1 MNARNVARSRVVDG
15 RKDIKMEDNM
25 MTNTVSEVQE
35 PVVEAQTEE
44 QPAEQTVEQPTE
56 QQAEQPAEQPEQQ
69 HSQPQ
74 PRRVN
79 QQFKAMRQEQE
90 RQFRQQIDQ
99 LQNSN
104 DRLLEA
110 LKGYGYSGSA
120 EEVAAQISAA
130 QRGISIEEF
139 NEQERQAAERAKAM
153 MQNDPE
159 YLAMKQKAEAYEQAA
174 FDNLFKSDL
183 AAIKKA
189 FPDFKGKSIDDLGD
203 QFAALR
209 ANGVDAV
216 TAYAA
221 MQQAKQ
227 ATAKPVPPVMGAVN
241 QTKAEKEFYSK
252 EEYEAIIKA
261 HPEYLDDQKFVDNI
275 INKSMPKWP
284 K

>member
-1 MNARNVARSRVVDG
+1 
-15 RKDIKMEDNM
+15 MEENI
-25 MTNTVSEVQE
+25 MTTENTEVQA
-35 PVVEAQTEE
+35 PVVEEPTAAAEETSTTEE
-44 QPAEQTVEQPTE
+44 TQTAEEIPVERPTE
-56 QQAEQPAEQPEQQ
+56 RK
-69 HSQPQ
+69 PQ
-74 PRRVN
+74 SREVN
-79 QQFKAMRQEQE
+79 HQFKLMRQEQE
-90 RQFRQQIDQ
+90 RLQRQIAEQQ
-99 LQNSN
+99 TANN
-104 DRLLEA
+104 RLLEA

-139 NEQERQAAERAKAM
+139 NAQEQQAAERAKAM
-153 MQNDPE
+153 MQSDPE

-241 QTKAEKEFYSK
+241 QTPAEKDFYTSDELDRLTDK
-252 EEYEAIIKA
+252 D
-261 HPEYLDDQKFVDNI
+261 LDDPGIFAKAMR
-275 INKSMPKWP
+275 SMTRLGRK
-284 K
+284 

>member
-1 MNARNVARSRVVDG
+1 
-15 RKDIKMEDNM
+15 MEDNM

-35 PVVEAQTEE
+35 PVVEAQTAEQPEE
-44 QPAEQTVEQPTE
+44 QPAEQTTE
-56 QQAEQPAEQPEQQ
+56 QTEQQPAEQQQTEQL
-69 HSQPQ
+69 Q

-99 LQNSN
+99 LQQSN
-104 DRLLEA
+104 NRLLEA
-110 LKGYGYSGSA
+110 LKGYGYEGTP
-120 EEVAAQISAA
+120 EEIAAQITAA

-139 NEQERQAAERAKAM
+139 NAQEQQAAERAKAM

-189 FPDFKGKSIDDLGD
+189 FPDFKGKTIDDLGD

-241 QTKAEKEFYSK
+241 QTSAEKEFYTS
-252 EEYEAIIKA
+252 EELDRLTDKD
-261 HPEYLDDQKFVDNI
+261 LDDPGIFAKAMR
-275 INKSMPKWP
+275 SMTRLGRK
-284 K
+284 

>member
-1 MNARNVARSRVVDG
+1 MDEIIMNN
-15 RKDIKMEDNM
+15 E
-25 MTNTVSEVQE
+25 NTEVQA
-35 PVVEAQTEE
+35 PVVEEPTEATEETSAADETTEETQAAEE
-44 QPAEQTVEQPTE
+44 QPVER
-56 QQAEQPAEQPEQQ
+56 PAERK
-69 HSQPQ
+69 PQ
-74 PRRVN
+74 SREVN
-79 QQFKAMRQEQE
+79 HQFKLMRQEQE
-90 RQFRQQIDQ
+90 RLQRQIAEQQ
-99 LQNSN
+99 TANN
-104 DRLLEA
+104 RLLEA

-120 EEVAAQISAA
+120 EEVAAQIAAA

-139 NEQERQAAERAKAM
+139 NEQEQQAAERAKAM
-153 MQNDPE
+153 MQSDPE

-241 QTKAEKEFYSK
+241 QTPAEKEFYTS
-252 EEYEAIIKA
+252 EELDRLTDKD
-261 HPEYLDDQKFVDNI
+261 LDDPSIFARAMR
-275 INKSMPKWP
+275 SMTRLGRK
-284 K
+284 

>member
-1 MNARNVARSRVVDG
+1 
-15 RKDIKMEDNM
+15 MEENI
-25 MTNTVSEVQE
+25 MTTENTEVQA
-35 PVVEAQTEE
+35 PVVEEQTAVTDGTSAADETTEETQTAEE
-44 QPAEQTVEQPTE
+44 QPVER
-56 QQAEQPAEQPEQQ
+56 PAERK
-69 HSQPQ
+69 PQ
-74 PRRVN
+74 SREVN
-79 QQFKAMRQEQE
+79 HQFKLMRQEQE
-90 RQFRQQIDQ
+90 RLQRQIAEQQ
-99 LQNSN
+99 TANN
-104 DRLLEA
+104 RLLEA

-120 EEVAAQISAA
+120 EEIAVQIAAA
-130 QRGISIEEF
+130 QRGISPEEL
-139 NEQERQAAERAKAM
+139 NAEEQRAAERAKAM
-153 MQNDPE
+153 MQSDPE

-241 QTKAEKEFYSK
+241 QTTAEKEFYTSDELDRLTDK
-252 EEYEAIIKA
+252 D
-261 HPEYLDDQKFVDNI
+261 LDDPGIFAKAMR
-275 INKSMPKWP
+275 SMTRLGRK
-284 K
+284 

>member
-1 MNARNVARSRVVDG
+1 
-15 RKDIKMEDNM
+15 MEENI
-25 MTNTVSEVQE
+25 MTTENTEVQA
-35 PVVEAQTEE
+35 PVVEEPTEATEETSAPDETLTTEEPQTAEE
-44 QPAEQTVEQPTE
+44 QPVER
-56 QQAEQPAEQPEQQ
+56 PAERK
-69 HSQPQ
+69 PQ
-74 PRRVN
+74 SREVN
-79 QQFKAMRQEQE
+79 HQFKLMRQEQE
-90 RQFRQQIDQ
+90 RLQRQIAEQQ
-99 LQNSN
+99 TANN
-104 DRLLEA
+104 RLLEA

-120 EEVAAQISAA
+120 EEVAAQIAAA

-139 NEQERQAAERAKAM
+139 NAQEQQAAERAKAM
-153 MQNDPE
+153 MQSDPE

-189 FPDFKGKSIDDLGD
+189 FPDFKGKTIDDLGD

-241 QTKAEKEFYSK
+241 QTPAEKEFYTSDELDRLTDK
-252 EEYEAIIKA
+252 D
-261 HPEYLDDQKFVDNI
+261 LDDPSIFARAMR
-275 INKSMPKWP
+275 SMTRLGRK
-284 K
+284 

>member
-15 RKDIKMEDNM
+15 RKDTKMEDNM

-35 PVVEAQTEE
+35 PVVEAQSEEQPEE
-44 QPAEQTVEQPTE
+44 QPAEQNV
-56 QQAEQPAEQPEQQ
+56 EQPAEQPEQQ

-90 RQFRQQIDQ
+90 RLQRQIAEQQ
-99 LQNSN
+99 TANS
-104 DRLLEA
+104 RLMDA
-110 LKGYGYSGSA
+110 LKGYGYSGTA
-120 EEVAAQISAA
+120 EEIAAQITAA

-159 YLAMKQKAEAYEQAA
+159 YLEMKHKAETYEQAV
-174 FDNLFKSDL
+174 FDILFKSDL
-183 AAIKKA
+183 ADIKEA
-189 FPDFKGKSIDDLGD
+189 FPDFKGKTIDDLGG

-261 HPEYLDDQKFVDNI
+261 HPEYLDDPKFVDNI
-275 INKSMPKWP
+275 INKSMTKWP

>member
-1 MNARNVARSRVVDG
+1 MDEIIMNN
-15 RKDIKMEDNM
+15 E
-25 MTNTVSEVQE
+25 NTEVQA
-35 PVVEAQTEE
+35 PVVEEPTEATEE
-44 QPAEQTVEQPTE
+44 TSTTEETLTTEETQAADEQPVERPAERK
-56 QQAEQPAEQPEQQ
+56 
-69 HSQPQ
+69 PQ
-74 PRRVN
+74 SREVN
-79 QQFKAMRQEQE
+79 HQFKLMRQEQE
-90 RQFRQQIDQ
+90 RLQRQIAEQQ
-99 LQNSN
+99 TANN
-104 DRLLEA
+104 RLLEA

-120 EEVAAQISAA
+120 EEVAAQIAAA

-139 NEQERQAAERAKAM
+139 NAQEQQAAERAKAM

-189 FPDFKGKSIDDLGD
+189 FPDFRGKTIDDLGD

-241 QTKAEKEFYSK
+241 QTPAEKEFYTS
-252 EEYEAIIKA
+252 EELDRLTDKD
-261 HPEYLDDQKFVDNI
+261 LDDPSIFARAMR
-275 INKSMPKWP
+275 SMTRLGRK
-284 K
+284 

>member
-1 MNARNVARSRVVDG
+1 MDEIIMNN
-15 RKDIKMEDNM
+15 E
-25 MTNTVSEVQE
+25 NTEVQA
-35 PVVEAQTEE
+35 PVVEEPTVATEETSTTEETLTTEETQAAEE
-44 QPAEQTVEQPTE
+44 QPVER
-56 QQAEQPAEQPEQQ
+56 PAERK
-69 HSQPQ
+69 PQ
-74 PRRVN
+74 SREVN
-79 QQFKAMRQEQE
+79 HQFKLMRQEQE
-90 RQFRQQIDQ
+90 RLQRQIAEQQ
-99 LQNSN
+99 TANN
-104 DRLLEA
+104 RLLEA

-120 EEVAAQISAA
+120 EEVAAQIAAA

-139 NEQERQAAERAKAM
+139 NAQEQQAAERAKAM
-153 MQNDPE
+153 MQSDPE

-241 QTKAEKEFYSK
+241 QTPAEKEFYTS
-252 EEYEAIIKA
+252 EELDRLTDKD
-261 HPEYLDDQKFVDNI
+261 LDDPSIFARAMR
-275 INKSMPKWP
+275 SMTRLGRK
-284 K
+284 

>member
-1 MNARNVARSRVVDG
+1 MDEIIMNN
-15 RKDIKMEDNM
+15 E
-25 MTNTVSEVQE
+25 NTEVQA
-35 PVVEAQTEE
+35 PVVEEPTAVTEETSTTEETLTTEETQVAEE
-44 QPAEQTVEQPTE
+44 QPVER
-56 QQAEQPAEQPEQQ
+56 PAERK
-69 HSQPQ
+69 PQ
-74 PRRVN
+74 SREVN
-79 QQFKAMRQEQE
+79 HQFKLMRQEQE
-90 RQFRQQIDQ
+90 RLQRQIAEQQ
-99 LQNSN
+99 TANN
-104 DRLLEA
+104 RLLEA

-120 EEVAAQISAA
+120 EEVAAQIAAA

-139 NEQERQAAERAKAM
+139 NAQEQQAAERAKEM

-183 AAIKKA
+183 EAIKKA
-189 FPDFKGKSIDDLGD
+189 FPDFKGKTIDDLGD

-241 QTKAEKEFYSK
+241 QTPAEKEFYTSDELDRLTDK
-252 EEYEAIIKA
+252 D
-261 HPEYLDDQKFVDNI
+261 LDDPGIFAKAMR
-275 INKSMPKWP
+275 SMTRLGRK
-284 K
+284 